1 VAQSLASFSGQT
13 SPATW
18 TTLREEHFSMS
29 SVASALGV
37 MAIFVILPFVMAVTN
52 SDDGPGETSVAPT
65 KKTYEKEHDA
75 F

>member
-1 VAQSLASFSGQT
+1 
-13 SPATW
+13 
-18 TTLREEHFSMS
+18 MS